1 MTFVSPKHLQSLT
14 RGFVYLL
21 IFFLPLFFLP
31 FTLDPLEFNKQT
43 LLLIL
48 TFAAALS
55 WFGSMLLARRIE
67 FKRGLINVLP
77 VFLIVGIV
85 FPALY
90 SVAPY
95 VSWVGSHRQEYTSV
109 LTLVACALLF
119 YIIVN
124 VFTDRKTHRIA

>member
-55 WFGSMLLARRIE
+55 WFGSMMLARRIE
-67 FKRGLINVLP
+67 LKRGLINLLP
-77 VFLIVGIV
+77 LFLIGSVV
-85 FPALY
+85 FSAVY
-90 SVAPY
+90 SIAPY
-95 VSWVGSHRQEYTSV
+95 VSWIGT
-109 LTLVACALLF
+109 
-119 YIIVN
+119 
-124 VFTDRKTHRIA
+124 